1 MSKVKPCEG
10 CGARCMYEDPDPATD
25 EPCYGEVT
33 PITRKQWEGDGF
45 VGEWYEHACEGHK
58 HGGLYIAQQD
68 SELSGD

>member
-1 MSKVKPCEG
+1 MSKVTPCEG

-45 VGEWYEHACEGHK
+45 VGE
-58 HGGLYIAQQD
+58 
-68 SELSGD
+68 